1 MKYTNLQQIK
11 DLYCKSFYMP
21 KENDTIIDCVLAIC
35 LATKLPG
42 DSIWLMIVGAPS
54 TGKTELVNIMNKV
67 PHVHGVSTLT
77 ENTFLSSMRNANG
90 KENSLLHRIGAKG
103 MILMKDYTTVVSMRA
118 EKKEQILAQM
128 REIFDGAL
136 KKESGNGVSQE
147 WKGKINW
154 IGCVTDVIYS
164 VGGESAAMGRRS
176 MVYELPAL
184 TDDMRLDMG
193 RAANKIRNNIGSIR
207 EELQDAVNDFIKYKI
222 DNMPKELPS
231 LSAEM
236 EEDLLQIS
244 SFVTKVRTGV
254 ERDFRGTL
262 QLVYESE
269 GLTRFNSQITK
280 TVETMLYISDKTGVD
295 EDYKKFAFKIGIDS
309 IPKQRRIALMI
320 LTEYAAVTAK
330 GVAIKTGMPTETIR
344 MALEELA
351 ALHIVERKPNPQGVG
366 ADHWNIKDRW
376 RHMMIA
382 YGGIEVGPVL
392 EVLNVDDDETD
403 VDISPSMKKVMGLTD
418 DEDYNKE
425 IRASQD
431 REFNKFTSDLQKI
444 STVEK
449 IKASIAKKQFEIKN
463 LDWSFFRAQSE
474 VRLKDLTR
482 EIEEL
487 TKQLAEL
494 GEPQAEIVPLQS
506 NLPSMN
512 Q

>member
-1 MKYTNLQQIK
+1 MKYTQLQQIK
-11 DLYCKSFYMP
+11 ELYCNSFYMP

-77 ENTFLSSMRNANG
+77 ENTFLSSMRSSNG

-176 MVYELPAL
+176 MVYELPPL

-193 RAANKIRNNIGSIR
+193 RAANKIRNNIGLIR
-207 EELQDAVNDFIKYKI
+207 EELQDAVDEFIKYKI

-231 LSAEM
+231 LSPEM

-309 IPKQRRIALMI
+309 IPKQRRIALII
-320 LTEYAAVTAK
+320 LSEYSAVTAK
-330 GVAIKTGMPTETIR
+330 GVALKTGMPTETIR

-366 ADHWNIKDRW
+366 SDHWNIKDRW
-376 RHMMIA
+376 RYA
-382 YGGIEVGPVL
+382 Y
-392 EVLNVDDDETD
+392 
-403 VDISPSMKKVMGLTD
+403 
-418 DEDYNKE
+418 
-425 IRASQD
+425 
-431 REFNKFTSDLQKI
+431 
-444 STVEK
+444 
-449 IKASIAKKQFEIKN
+449 
-463 LDWSFFRAQSE
+463 
-474 VRLKDLTR
+474 
-482 EIEEL
+482 
-487 TKQLAEL
+487 
-494 GEPQAEIVPLQS
+494 
-506 NLPSMN
+506 
-512 Q
+512 

>member
-1 MKYTNLQQIK
+1 
-11 DLYCKSFYMP
+11 MP
-21 KENDTIIDCVLAIC
+21 KDHDNIIDCVLAIC

-42 DSIWLMIVGAPS
+42 DSIWLMLVGAPS
-54 TGKTELVNIMNKV
+54 TGKTELVNILNKV

-154 IGCVTDVIYS
+154 VGCVTDVIYS

-176 MVYELPAL
+176 MVYELPPL

-193 RAANKIRNNIGSIR
+193 RAANKIRNNISNIR
-207 EELQDAVNDFIKYKI
+207 EELQDAVAEFIKYKV

-280 TVETMLYISDKTGVD
+280 TVETMLYISDKTVVD
-295 EDYKKFAFKIGIDS
+295 DDYKKFAFKIGIDS
-309 IPKQRRIALMI
+309 IPKQRRIALII
-320 LTEYAAVTAK
+320 LSEYSAVTAK
-330 GVAIKTGMPTETIR
+330 GVALKTGMPTETIR

-376 RHMMIA
+376 RHMMVA
-382 YGGIEVGPVL
+382 YGGIKVGTSL
-392 EVLNVDDDETD
+392 EVLNVDDDDTD
-403 VDISPSMKKVMGLTD
+403 VDISPSMKKIMGLTD
-418 DEDYNKE
+418 DEEYNKE
-425 IRASQD
+425 INASQA
-431 REFNKFTSDLQKI
+431 RESNKFMSDLQKV
-444 STVEK
+444 STMEK
-449 IKASIAKKQFEIKN
+449 LKAELSRKQYELRN

-474 VRLKDLTR
+474 VRSRDLTR
-482 EIEEL
+482 EIEEI
-487 TKQLAEL
+487 TKQLAVL
-494 GEPQAEIVPLQS
+494 GEQQAETVPPQS
-506 NLPSMN
+506 NLLP
-512 Q
+512 